1 MRLAYKGI
9 GHDVIRKN
17 AAQDLLSKLDTKL
30 PSNWENKLL
39 SYLVT

>member
-1 MRLAYKGI
+1 MRLAYKVMGP
-9 GHDVIRKN
+9 DVIPEN

-30 PSNWENKLL
+30 LSNWENKLL